1 MHPRDP
7 ENACQLAI
15 MKYWVGVARRT
26 GRSLVFLAHL
36 HLMRYRGNVS
46 YHLVE
51 ELLRY
56 VLAEQEGDLYVA
68 TLTSVGR
75 YWRDVLSERT
85 RCIDIRVDGQTVHIA
100 NNGARD
106 LSGLPLEID
115 MGEGRC
121 FMRMVD
127 VNAHEV
133 LKLLVVEGRD

>member
-1 MHPRDP
+1 M
-7 ENACQLAI
+7 
-15 MKYWVGVARRT
+15 
-26 GRSLVFLAHL
+26 
-36 HLMRYRGNVS
+36 S

-100 NNGARD
+100 NNGARA
-106 LSGLPLEID
+106 LSGLPMEID
-115 MGEGRC
+115 MSEGRR
-121 FMRMVD
+121 FMRLVD